1 MRKIIFLCFLI
12 NSLTIRV
19 VAQDNY
25 SINDSL
31 ILKNGVAREFNGTD
45 NMAVFS
51 LPYDYSSQVNLGMD
65 IVRECIDLKITSD
78 ANLQTLVSNARSKN
92 LVIILA
98 GMWYDN
104 DAFSTGRTPY
114 PDCQLLGANPQQD
127 SRWSSVMS
135 RWQQIANLPFIKN
148 HSDVWLNIWNE
159 PYYWDGSHGYTDD
172 MWEAD
177 AKAMVDSIRNVGAS
191 NIIVIEG
198 SHTGQGHEVIIERGK
213 NVRQGRTNILF
224 DIHAYN
230 SKWNISQSLI
240 QLRFQQIRN
249 SGNAF
254 IVGEFANNGDEVWQ
268 PVMDACRAEKV
279 SLLSWLW
286 GQYKEPF
293 GSTFKRYC
301 MASRNLGTFDN
312 TISTE
317 DLVIYPNPT
326 SNDIVLGS
334 TFNNSIIK
342 VFETNGRLIFETR
355 LQENKIDISGLQQ
368 GVYILKVS
376 KDEKDFVTKII
387 KE

>member
-1 MRKIIFLCFLI
+1 MIKIIISSFLI
-12 NSLTIRV
+12 NSLIIV
-19 VAQDNY
+19 VIAQDNY
-25 SINDSL
+25 SINDSI
-31 ILKNGVAREFNGTD
+31 ILKNSVSWEFNGTD
-45 NMAVFS
+45 NMAVFG

-104 DAFSTGRTPY
+104 DAFSGGTTPY

-127 SRWSSVMS
+127 SRWGSVMT

-148 HSDVWLNIWNE
+148 HSDVWLNLWNE
-159 PYYWDGSHGYTDD
+159 PYYWDGTHGYTDD
-172 MWEAD
+172 MWEVD
-177 AKAMVDSIRNVGAS
+177 GKAMVDSIRNIGAS

-198 SHTGQGHEVIIERGK
+198 SHTGQGYQVIIDRGK
-213 NVRQGRTNILF
+213 NVRQGRTNVLF

-230 SKWNISQSLI
+230 SKWNISKTSI

-293 GSTFKRYC
+293 GTTFEQYC
-301 MASRNLGTFDN
+301 MASRNTE
-312 TISTE
+312 TIINPISKE
-317 DLVIYPNPT
+317 DLEVYPNPA
-326 SNDIVLGS
+326 SNYIELQS
-334 TFNNSIIK
+334 TLNNAIINLFAINGKQIIK
-342 VFETNGRLIFETR
+342 TR
-355 LQENKIDISGLQQ
+355 LNDNKIDISGLQK
-368 GVYILKVS
+368 GVYILKVT
-376 KDEKDFVTKII
+376 KDEKILVTKII

>member
-1 MRKIIFLCFLI
+1 MI
-12 NSLTIRV
+12 NSLIIGV
-19 VAQDNY
+19 IAQDNY
-25 SINDSL
+25 SINDSI
-31 ILKNGVAREFNGTD
+31 ILKNGVSWEFNGTD
-45 NMAVFS
+45 NMAIFG

-98 GMWYDN
+98 GFWYDN
-104 DAFSTGRTPY
+104 DAFSTGTTPY

-127 SRWSSVMS
+127 SRWGSVMT

-172 MWEAD
+172 MWEVD
-177 AKAMVDSIRNVGAS
+177 AKAMVDSIRNIGAS

-198 SHTGQGHEVIIERGK
+198 SHTGQGHQVIIDRGM
-213 NVRQGRTNILF
+213 NVRQGRTNVLF

-230 SKWNISQSLI
+230 SKWNISKTSI

-293 GSTFKRYC
+293 GTTFEKYC
-301 MASRNLGTFDN
+301 MASRNIGTIIN
-312 TISTE
+312 QISKE
-317 DLVIYPNPT
+317 DLDVYPNPT
-326 SNDIVLGS
+326 SNFIELQS
-334 TFNNSIIK
+334 TLNNAIITLFAINGKQIIK
-342 VFETNGRLIFETR
+342 TR
-355 LQENKIDISGLQQ
+355 LHDNRIDISGLQK
-368 GVYILKVS
+368 GVYILKVT
-376 KDEKDFVTKII
+376 KDEKNLVTKII